1 MTIITSYLLSLS
13 LSPYGVFSLLKLFL
27 LFAGFGGMKK
37 QTERERGRE
46 REKGEFRRT
55 DPYSFQGLEIRLFR
69 FSFFSLRKT
78 QFPLFDF
85 GV

>member
-1 MTIITSYLLSLS
+1 MLAFQEDWNLEV
-13 LSPYGVFSLLKLFL
+13 PK
-27 LFAGFGGMKK
+27 
-37 QTERERGRE
+37 ERERGRE